1 MANEYAIYLLEDIK
15 PSQKEIDEMEYL
27 SELDDTVE
35 WLTEGR
41 ILGLLTRVQGL
52 LFSINKCNESLST
65 PITRKRLKII
75 QDKIESLSEEDKR
88 YIEERGKEEGR

>member
-27 SELDDTVE
+27 SELDDTAE
-35 WLTEGR
+35 WLTEAR
-41 ILGLLTRVQGL
+41 IFGLLTQVQGL

-65 PITRKRLKII
+65 PMRRGDLKIVEM
-75 QDKIESLSEEDKR
+75 KIELARRRKEG
-88 YIEERGKEEGR
+88 GKDDDATRI

>member
-35 WLTEGR
+35 WLTEAR
-41 ILGLLTRVQGL
+41 IFGLLTKVQGL
-52 LFSINKCNESLST
+52 LFAINKCNESLST
-65 PITRKRLKII
+65 PMRRGDLKIVEM
-75 QDKIESLSEEDKR
+75 KIELARRRKEG
-88 YIEERGKEEGR
+88 GKNDDATRI